1 MRFFLSRK
9 VKMNKFNVLEIS
21 PELLKGINKKK
32 YEEMTEVQA
41 RAIPLALEGYDVI
54 VEAPTGTGK
63 TMAFAIPILESI
75 EDNDKLQAIIL
86 APTRE
91 LVIQITRSE
100 ERRVGKNVEVECRC
114 NNIRKRVKK
123 SCR

>member
-1 MRFFLSRK
+1 
-9 VKMNKFNVLEIS
+9 MNKFNVLEIS

-32 YEEMTEVQA
+32 YEEMTEVQV
-41 RAIPLALEGYDVI
+41 RAIPHALEGYDVI

-91 LVIQITRSE
+91 LVIQITKE
-100 ERRVGKNVEVECRC
+100 
-114 NNIRKRVKK
+114 I
-123 SCR
+123 